1 MRTIKKILKI
11 PIRMLLKL
19 SARKQLSRLSTIRNP
34 AADKI
39 VNALTDTLNDHLASE
54 EKTWVDRIEALR
66 KKLSR
71 SSTEIS
77 ITDYGVGAANLKRTK
92 EAMYQG
98 VTVTRTVGNASR
110 ASTPYFW
117 SLLLFKL
124 VRNFRPS
131 SCLELGTCVGISGA
145 YQASAQQLNK
155 NGGFVTLEGDKSLGS
170 LAVQN
175 LQSLGLD
182 NISVVTG
189 RFHVTLDKVLN
200 EHKPIDYVFIDG
212 HHDEDATIAYFEQIQ
227 PYFSEKSILIV
238 DDISWSDGMRK
249 AWKRIEGSEKVRIS
263 LDLRVIG
270 ICILDNDID
279 QKYSFRI
286 WLV

>member
-77 ITDYGVGAANLKRTK
+77 ITDYGAGASNLKRTK
-92 EAMYQG
+92 EEMYQG

-124 VRNFRPS
+124 VRNFIPS
-131 SCLELGTCVGISGA
+131 SCLELGIWVGISGA

-155 NGGFVTLEGDKSLGS
+155 MVILLHWKVINHWVRLLHKIS
-170 LAVQN
+170 N
-175 LQSLGLD
+175 HLGL
-182 NISVVTG
+182 I
-189 RFHVTLDKVLN
+189 TLVWLL
-200 EHKPIDYVFIDG
+200 
-212 HHDEDATIAYFEQIQ
+212 EDF
-227 PYFSEKSILIV
+227 
-238 DDISWSDGMRK
+238 M
-249 AWKRIEGSEKVRIS
+249 
-263 LDLRVIG
+263 
-270 ICILDNDID
+270 
-279 QKYSFRI
+279 
-286 WLV
+286 